1 MRGRGPVRPGLL
13 AERER
18 LQVVAVL
25 LDDGGRT
32 DLDRWIAREH
42 RRASVDDVAEE
53 YDPAEAERGG
63 ARHDARLGR
72 WVTRIRTRL
81 VRRDS
86 PLREARSGPGPR
98 VAGIR
103 GLPPAARPCP
113 DAGGQR
119 RAARRPARL
128 GPWPAGR
135 EPTRPDRAG
144 PP

>member
-1 MRGRGPVRPGLL
+1 MMTALPGGLGPKVASHCLICGTEEVAGIQFVGGRLADVEMRGRGPVRPGLL

-32 DLDRWIAREH
+32 DLDRRIAREH

-63 ARHDARLGR
+63 ARHDAWLDRM
-72 WVTRIRTRL
+72 VTQIRIRL

-86 PLREARSGPGPR
+86 PLRR
-98 VAGIR
+98 
-103 GLPPAARPCP
+103 
-113 DAGGQR
+113 
-119 RAARRPARL
+119 
-128 GPWPAGR
+128 
-135 EPTRPDRAG
+135 
-144 PP
+144 